1 MIELIQLAIKNI
13 KRNPIITIAFTIIVC
28 TLISMS
34 IFLRVIY
41 IEVIQSHTYA
51 NTRDEKELKE
61 EIREIRESQKEMNR
75 RFDRMNE
82 RFDKIYEILL
92 EKQKKR

>member
-1 MIELIQLAIKNI
+1 MTELIQLAIENI

-34 IFLRVIY
+34 IFLTVIY
-41 IEVIQSHTYA
+41 AEVTNHIPTQIQELRKEMRE
-51 NTRDEKELKE
+51 NQKELKE
-61 EIREIRESQKEMNR
+61 EIRENQKEMNR
-75 RFDRMNE
+75 

>member
-13 KRNPIITIAFTIIVC
+13 KKNPIITIAFTIIAC

-41 IEVIQSHTYA
+41 IEVTNHIPTQIQEL
-51 NTRDEKELKE
+51 RKE
-61 EIREIRESQKEMNR
+61 ING
-75 RFDRMNE
+75 

>member
-1 MIELIQLAIKNI
+1 MTELIQLAIENI
-13 KRNPIITIAFTIIVC
+13 KKNPITTIALTIIVC

-34 IFLRVIY
+34 IFLTVIY
-41 IEVIQSHTYA
+41 TEVTNHIPTQIQ
-51 NTRDEKELKE
+51 ELKE
-61 EIREIRESQKEMNR
+61 EIRETNR
-75 RFDRMNE
+75 RFDRMNERFDTINE